1 MVELIQII
9 EDDPEHAA
17 LLDHALRKAR
27 YRTNVAHDGE
37 VGLQDVRRLNPAL
50 ILLDIMLPGIDGH
63 KVCRRLRE
71 DIQTQA
77 IPIIMLT
84 ALGSEDHR
92 VAGLELGADD
102 YIAKPFSPREVIS
115 RVNAVLRRARP
126 QTGVKDLFYQGDLIV
141 EDTCL
146 VVTFRGTRLTLS
158 GPEWEILRRLAESL
172 GQVVA
177 QEELIT
183 LLWGQDG
190 LIHEHELA
198 RHVQALKQKL
208 ENQYAGLIG
217 TVPGVGYRLTSHRH

>member
-1 MVELIQII
+1 
-9 EDDPEHAA
+9 
-17 LLDHALRKAR
+17 
-27 YRTNVAHDGE
+27 
-37 VGLQDVRRLNPAL
+37 
-50 ILLDIMLPGIDGH
+50 
-63 KVCRRLRE
+63 
-71 DIQTQA
+71 
-77 IPIIMLT
+77 MLT
-84 ALGSEDHR
+84 ALGSEDDR

-102 YIAKPFSPREVIS
+102 YIAKPFSPREVIT
-115 RVNAVLRRARP
+115 RVKAVLRRARP
-126 QTGVKDLFYQGDLIV
+126 QTGMKDMFYQGDLIV

-146 VVTFRGTRLTLS
+146 IVTFRGTRLTLS

-190 LIHEHELA
+190 LVHEHELA
-198 RHVQALKQKL
+198 RYVQALKQKL